1 MTETPPRQIAAELV
15 PKIMQ
20 LMAAEWQDHWPQH
33 SKWTVLV
40 YIAQALYAKAGLIGR
55 KP

>member
-1 MTETPPRQIAAELV
+1 VTETPPRQIAAELV
-15 PKIMQ
+15 KSKAQ
-20 LMAAEWQDHWPQH
+20 LMAAEWQDHGPQH